1 MYLLEGNLIR
11 YGEPERWK
19 KTAEKIGRTKPS
31 RAPDST
37 TRKRKKN
44 DGRPPDTKKELFK
57 SSLSSSKSKKKV
69 EFSDVESGK
78 TSRVGHPSYHW
89 QDNSCWLDTSLKLLF
104 TALTWNF
111 DEFMNLVPNLDQSTE
126 HGLQYIAEGFVER
139 RGLGTSPANGI
150 VTKSLQ
156 GFRNGLCKA
165 LKAEKVVNDLT
176 SMNALWASF
185 SNILS
190 SFI

>member
-31 RAPDST
+31 RAPDSAA
-37 TRKRKKN
+37 RKRKKN

-69 EFSDVESGK
+69 EFSDVESGQ
-78 TSRVGHPSYHW
+78 TSPVGHPSYPW
-89 QDNSCWLDTSLKLLF
+89 QDNSCWLDTSLELLF
-104 TALTWNF
+104 IALTRNF
-111 DEFMNLVPNLDQSTE
+111 DEFMNLVPNLNQSSE

-139 RGLGTSPANGI
+139 RVLGTSPANGI

-156 GFRNGLCKA
+156 HFRNGLRKA
-165 LKAEKVVNDLT
+165 LAAEKVIKNIT
-176 SMNALWASF
+176 GAEALWVSLTHAV
-185 SNILS
+185 LS
-190 SFI
+190 SI